1 VLEIIYIMSDRRDD
15 RRDRDGRGE
24 FRRPPRDM
32 NNMHSLRVGN
42 LPFNA
47 VAEDL
52 LPLFEKYGDVGDIYF
67 PLERGTGRS
76 RGFAFVRYHD
86 KRDCEDAND
95 ALNGRTYDGRDL
107 KISIDP
113 GRPSNPRGDRDRG
126 GRGGRDRSR
135 SRSGGRSRRRSPS
148 RSRSRSRGDRRRK
161 SPSRSR
167 SRDRKRR
174 SDSGD
179 DRKRR
184 SASGDDRK
192 RSSGGRGKSGSR
204 SRSRSRS

>member
-1 VLEIIYIMSDRRDD
+1 MSDRRDD
-15 RRDRDGRGE
+15 RGGGDRGRDGRGE

-32 NNMHSLRVGN
+32 NAMHSLRVGN

-76 RGFAFVRYHD
+76 RGFAFVRFHD
-86 KRDCEDAND
+86 KRDAEDAAD

-113 GRPSNPRGDRDRG
+113 GRPNNPRQR
-126 GRGGRDRSR
+126 RSR
-135 SRSGGRSRRRSPS
+135 SRSGGRDRRRRSPS
-148 RSRSRSRGDRRRK
+148 RSRSRDRRRR

-179 DRKRR
+179 DRR
-184 SASGDDRK
+184 
-192 RSSGGRGKSGSR
+192 RSSGGRARSASR
-204 SRSRSRS
+204 SRSRS